1 MSDLLFVLLLGSPW
15 IALCVLMW
23 RLWAYKRA
31 TQRRARRADAVG
43 RWVAVTGAASGIGR
57 AVVAELLN
65 LGANVFAADVNAAA
79 LEAAFGGE
87 SASRLVRVRVDV
99 TSQRDVDALA
109 KCIRDSR
116 VPLHGVVNSAGV
128 ASPPGQPRTVVLG
141 AAETDVDVDVLP
153 VYNVNLFGM
162 IRVNTALFPSLFEA
176 RGRVINIA
184 SVAGRL
190 AAPGMSVYSGTKHAV
205 VAYTAAMRREFEPYA
220 MRAYSVEPG
229 FTDTALVAK
238 PISGLGPDMS
248 RTRLTKTFADMSSA
262 EGVAALFGTLQSAD
276 VVAHAIAATLFCD
289 EWIPPHVV
297 VDQGK
302 FWVYV
307 VGSVLPHHWIDWLL
321 AQRKRMVG
329 EKQKQAKK
337 Q

>member
-1 MSDLLFVLLLGSPW
+1 MSLLLGFLLGLPW
-15 IALCVLMW
+15 FVLTVLIW

-31 TQRRARRADAVG
+31 TLRRARREQAAG
-43 RWVAVTGAASGIGR
+43 RWVVVTGAASGIGR
-57 AVVAELLN
+57 AVVLELLN
-65 LGANVFAADVNAAA
+65 LGAKVFAADLNLAA
-79 LEAAFGGE
+79 LEAAFGGD
-87 SASRLVRVRVDV
+87 ARVVCVRVDV
-99 TSQRDVDALA
+99 TSQSDVDLLA
-109 KCIRDSR
+109 KRINESK
-116 VPLHGVVNSAGV
+116 VALHGVVNSAGV
-128 ASPPGQPRTVVLG
+128 ASPPAQKRTMVLG
-141 AAETDVDVDVLP
+141 AAETVVEEDVLP

-220 MRAYSVEPG
+220 MHAFSIEPG

-238 PISGLGPDMS
+238 PMAGVGPDMS
-248 RTRLTKTFADMSSA
+248 RTRLVKTFADMESS
-262 EGVAALFGTLQSAD
+262 ESVAALFGSLQSAE
-276 VVAHAIAATLFCD
+276 VVAHAVAATLFCD

-297 VDQGK
+297 VDESK

-307 VGSVLPHHWIDWLL
+307 IGSILPHHWIDWLL
-321 AQRKRMVG
+321 AQRNRMVARKQSSN
-329 EKQKQAKK
+329 EKQQ